1 VYVDAGTREVLD
13 GGARDGGH
21 VRRVDLP
28 PRAVELGLRGDD
40 EEGTAAASTGA
51 GWLARSRRRG
61 RARIAVRAR

>member
-1 VYVDAGTREVLD
+1 MYVDAGTREVLD

-40 EEGTAAASTGA
+40 EECAAAASTGA